1 MIVLLFTGM
10 RLDISDASNLTFFPI
25 VILTISAEKYARIV
39 VEEGVGQSTR
49 ILFQTMLVTLFC
61 YVIVQSQMIFLLIMN
76 FPESLLLI
84 AVAAL
89 TLGKW
94 IGLRIAEYRRFG
106 WILS

>member
-1 MIVLLFTGM
+1 
-10 RLDISDASNLTFFPI
+10 
-25 VILTISAEKYARIV
+25 
-39 VEEGVGQSTR
+39 
-49 ILFQTMLVTLFC
+49 MLVTLFC
-61 YVIVQSQMIFLLIMN
+61 YVVVQSQMIFLLIMN

-89 TLGKW
+89 ALGKW